1 MQGGKGKAGW
11 CKHRWSHVVKYEH
24 GRIGKH
30 GFRSPTGKGKLLA
43 VNVGDLEELSQRSGT
58 TSEKNTA
65 HTLDLSKL
73 GYQKLLG
80 EGNVGTAFQVIVRE
94 WSKAAEKKIQESGGK
109 ILAPQ
114 KNGV

>member
-1 MQGGKGKAGW
+1 MA
-11 CKHRWSHVVKYEH
+11 
-24 GRIGKH
+24 I
-30 GFRSPTGKGKLLA
+30 
-43 VNVGDLEELSQRSGT
+43 NVGDLEELSQRSGT
-58 TSEKNTA
+58 ISEKDKVQ
-65 HTLDLSKL
+65 TLDLSKL

-80 EGNVGTAFQVIVRE
+80 EGRVGSTFQVIVKE